1 MTREE
6 MRQAKAEKLRLKILA
21 RLEKKISAQ
30 ELRAWNKM
38 VLRVKAKGAWIEES
52 TN

>member
-21 RLEKKISAQ
+21 KLEKKISAQ
-30 ELRAWNKM
+30 ELKAWNQM
-38 VLRVKAKGAWIEES
+38 MLRAKKWGHGLKI
-52 TN
+52 N